1 MMMFMI
7 SMSIIPMAEPLP
19 DVPLWIRG
27 NGLEILLL
35 VLGAILLTR
44 FATWLRAM
52 ITDRIDANARESD
65 AIVRSEAA
73 KHRAALAQVLTWT
86 ALVIVYVIT
95 ALQILDR
102 LGVPITGL
110 VAPAAVVGV
119 ALGFGAQRLVQD
131 LLAGFFII
139 AERQYGFGDLIS
151 IAGIGIPGGVVG
163 TVEDVTLR
171 MTKIRTAN
179 GEVIITP
186 NGSIAQLTNLS
197 RDWARA
203 VVDVPFP
210 PSVDISHVN
219 EILRQVG
226 REIFADDELHAQLL
240 DEPSVMGVQ
249 SIEVDQIHVR
259 MVARTLPGR
268 QFLVGLALRGRIAAA
283 LRREGIH
290 VPIELDTSE
299 PTEMTS

>member
-1 MMMFMI
+1 MMIFMI
-7 SMSIIPMAEPLP
+7 PMSIIPMAESLP

-52 ITDRIDANARESD
+52 ITKRIDENTRESD
-65 AIVRSEAA
+65 ALVRSEAA

-86 ALVIVYVIT
+86 ALVIVYAVT

-102 LGVPITGL
+102 LGVPMTGL

-210 PSVDISHVN
+210 PSVDIGHVS

-226 REIFADDELHAQLL
+226 REIFANDELHAQLL

-299 PTEMTS
+299 PTDMTS